1 MPATGQ
7 KVTMWIGD
15 DLVITIPVKDAVGNW
30 VDLTGATAEWWMGK
44 AVNSTGANVYIKKS
58 TLESG
63 GDLQIINVA
72 SGPEWDLVVTI
83 HPLDTEHL
91 RAGSWYHEAKV
102 IDGNGKYSTVMTG
115 PFLLNPTMIP
125 DNL

>member
-1 MPATGQ
+1 MPAVGQ
-7 KVTMWIGD
+7 KIVMWIGD

-91 RAGSWYHEAKV
+91 RSGTFYHEAKV
-102 IDGNGKYSTVMTG
+102 IDGYGKYSTVMTG
-115 PFLLNPTMIP
+115 PFVLNPTLIP

>member
-1 MPATGQ
+1 
-7 KVTMWIGD
+7 MWIGD

-30 VDLTGATAEWWMGK
+30 VDLTGATAEYWVGK

-63 GDLQIINVA
+63 GDLKIVNVA
-72 SGPEWDLVVTI
+72 AGPEWDLVVTI
-83 HPLDTEHL
+83 HPIDTEHL
-91 RAGSWYHEAKV
+91 RAGSLYHEAKI
-102 IDGNGKYSTVMTG
+102 IDGYGKYSTVMTG
-115 PFLLNPTMIP
+115 NFQLMPTLIP